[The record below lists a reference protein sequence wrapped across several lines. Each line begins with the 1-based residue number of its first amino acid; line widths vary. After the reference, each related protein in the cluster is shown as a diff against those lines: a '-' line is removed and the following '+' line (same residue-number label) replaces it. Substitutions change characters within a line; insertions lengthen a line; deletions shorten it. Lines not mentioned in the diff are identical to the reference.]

1 MQAARIFETCLC
13 GRDLPAIRK
22 FYTEVMGLE
31 VVGDMNTRGI
41 VFRCGEGVLIVFN
54 PDETK
59 LPSPSPHHP
68 HEIIPPHGTEGVGH
82 IAFLATTDELPS
94 WRAQL
99 TKHGVQIISEVNW
112 TDGGTSIYF
121 HDPAGN
127 VVELAPPTLWGFSAD
142 HFGKTSR
149 ARD

>member
-1 MQAARIFETCLC
+1 MQANRIFETCLC

-59 LPSPSPHHP
+59 LPKPNDAHP
-68 HEIIPPHGTEGVGH
+68 REMIPPHGTEGVGH
-82 IAFLATTDELPS
+82 IAFLATADELPA
-94 WRAQL
+94 WRVHL
-99 TKHGVQIISEVNW
+99 EKLGVTITSEVNW
-112 TDGGTSIYF
+112 SGGGTSLYF
-121 HDPAGN
+121 NDPAGN
-127 VVELAPPTLWGFSAD
+127 LVELAPPTLWGGFAV
-142 HFGKTSR
+142 K
-149 ARD
+149 A